1 MYLMVAVP
9 EVPTVLQEVL
19 RPRDQAVLLLLP
31 AVQVQVHPV
40 AAVAMRL

>member
-1 MYLMVAVP
+1 MYLTAAVP

-19 RPRDQAVLLLLP
+19 QPRDQAALPLLP

-40 AAVAMRL
+40 VVAMHL